1 MLIYLII
8 SLSFQYAHFSK
19 MISQPFLDS
28 FGIPSA
34 RIDIGDPPQ
43 KKYLDFDMEIQYNW
57 MNDRNYDANQSTT
70 LLTHEKKLIRIEHT
84 TADAVALEDKFYF
97 PNEKESLI
105 HFHFYYVHNT
115 FAFTGGCI
123 SLTYQHENQKYSLVH
138 QLYKHKLIDHL
149 SFSFADG
156 AQEKG
161 IITFGGITDD
171 IIIKNKYKGF
181 CNVKDKPYWS
191 CDLHSISNGIYT
203 YYNSDS
209 MMFQSGESDIHI
221 PKEFFEFLKSTVFK
235 KYLENEE
242 CALYKFTIDY
252 VIRCNEEVLETLPPF
267 KFLIGNYQIEIPHNM
282 LFTDMFDKKQL
293 RFFQPR
299 TDQEHLWIIGMP
311 FFRSNDVLFDYE
323 NKTVSFF
330 GNNTITY
337 VNNSIEL
344 QKIITVFE
352 GGILLAFSIFLFLI
366 QYLNK
371 NNINLYW

>member
-1 MLIYLII
+1 
-8 SLSFQYAHFSK
+8 
-19 MISQPFLDS
+19 
-28 FGIPSA
+28 
-34 RIDIGDPPQ
+34 
-43 KKYLDFDMEIQYNW
+43 
-57 MNDRNYDANQSTT
+57 
-70 LLTHEKKLIRIEHT
+70 
-84 TADAVALEDKFYF
+84 
-97 PNEKESLI
+97 
-105 HFHFYYVHNT
+105 
-115 FAFTGGCI
+115 
-123 SLTYQHENQKYSLVH
+123 
-138 QLYKHKLIDHL
+138 
-149 SFSFADG
+149 
-156 AQEKG
+156 
-161 IITFGGITDD
+161 
-171 IIIKNKYKGF
+171 
-181 CNVKDKPYWS
+181 
-191 CDLHSISNGIYT
+191 
-203 YYNSDS
+203 
-209 MMFQSGESDIHI
+209 MFQSGESDIHI